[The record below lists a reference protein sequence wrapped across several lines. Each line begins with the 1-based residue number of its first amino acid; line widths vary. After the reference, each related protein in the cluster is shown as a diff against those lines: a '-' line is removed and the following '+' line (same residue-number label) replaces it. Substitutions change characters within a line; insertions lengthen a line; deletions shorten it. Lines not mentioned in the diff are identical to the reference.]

1 MPCSGA
7 PSACFAGSTG
17 PALAS
22 FPELSMLVS
31 EHVVTDMDVSFDF
44 SSPDVTEA
52 IAFFHVGTSRR
63 VASRSSFSVSE
74 IVIQKGHH
82 GHFLQRDWLSWWQGP
97 GSLRGVLLAS
107 AIAAQERGHGDVA
120 VSAAGG

>member
-82 GHFLQRDWLSWWQGP
+82 GHFLQRDWLSWQGP